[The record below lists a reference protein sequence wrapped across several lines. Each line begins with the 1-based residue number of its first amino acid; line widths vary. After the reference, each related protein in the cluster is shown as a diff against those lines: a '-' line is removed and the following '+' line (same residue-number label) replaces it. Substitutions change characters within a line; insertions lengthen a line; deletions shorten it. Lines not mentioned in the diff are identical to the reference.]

1 MQVPAPLGWNGAGGR
16 EHAPSRTSQCG
27 AYWAIAAALV
37 VLSVVMTWP
46 MSAHLADRMLGAPAP
61 GDSFYYI
68 FLMRWLKD
76 GIFGGV
82 PWSRLLFDPGMFYPF
97 GYNLT
102 LSETTLSNTLVAL
115 PFAALWGEV
124 TAYNLTLLLSFVL
137 SGLGAYLLVLYHTRS
152 RAAAWVGAA
161 IFAFSPYR
169 LSHLGAGHLPLMG
182 TQWLPLLL
190 LYLDK
195 TVMKRQASNAVL
207 AAVFYALGALASWYY
222 AYIFALAGLSYV
234 LLRGRPWRRYLWQR
248 QFMWRVLVFMLVVVV
263 LVGPLALATT
273 QGWSEGERPHSLR
286 YIDQF
291 SASPLDYVYPNVLQ
305 PLWGARLICYYAQNL
320 NENVLY
326 LGLVPVLLSLVALW
340 RRRSEAVRVFAWLSL
355 IFIVVALGTT
365 LHWKNA
371 PVYIPVPTWLE
382 RTFTVGVGLLTGRLA
397 IYPIS
402 SYSLRVAG
410 HIYVPL
416 PTLLLNLYLPLFSAM
431 RVWTR
436 FGLVAILG
444 IAVLAG
450 FGLRELGKV
459 AVLRRLTAWPAVLPA
474 LSLILVLFEFAPLP
488 FALGSSSVQARP
500 VDEWLAAQSGDWAIM
515 EFPVTKALSGR
526 PLYMATTHGKNISFG
541 YGTFF
546 PRAFS
551 EQRQVLETFPSP
563 ESIALLRTW
572 GVRYVLVGAVSYGVE
587 WAQIE
592 TRLMS
597 SAGLRYVLT
606 LDDRPV
612 YEGDRLLHLLPGT
625 ERAFVVDRIYVYEVL

>member
-1 MQVPAPLGWNGAGGR
+1 
-16 EHAPSRTSQCG
+16 
-27 AYWAIAAALV
+27 
-37 VLSVVMTWP
+37 MTWP
-46 MSAHLADRMLGAPAP
+46 MSAHLADRVLGAPAP

-76 GIFGGV
+76 GIFGRV
-82 PWSRLLFDPGMFYPF
+82 PWSRLMFNPGMFYPF

-102 LSETTLSNTLVAL
+102 LSETTLSNTLGAL
-115 PFAALWGEV
+115 PLTALWGEV
-124 TAYNLTLLLSFVL
+124 AAYNLILLLSFVL
-137 SGLGAYLLVLYHTRS
+137 SGLGAYLLVLHHTHN
-152 RAAAWVGAA
+152 RAAAFVSGV

-195 TVMKRQASNAVL
+195 AVMERRASNAVL
-207 AAVFYALGALASWYY
+207 AAMFYALGALASWYY
-222 AYIFALAGLSYV
+222 AYIFALAGLFYV

-248 QFMWRVLVFMLVVVV
+248 QFAWRALVFVLVVVA
-263 LVGPLALATT
+263 LVGPLAMATAR
-273 QGWSEGERPHSLR
+273 GWKEGERPHSLR

-305 PLWGARLICYYAQNL
+305 PLWGARLVRYYAQNI

-326 LGLVPVLLSLVALW
+326 LGLTPVLLALVALW
-340 RRRSEAVRVFAWLSL
+340 RRRSEAVRAFAWLSL
-355 IFIVVALGTT
+355 IFVIVALGTT
-365 LHWKNA
+365 LQWKNA
-371 PVYIPVPTWLE
+371 PMYIPVPTWLE
-382 RTFTVGVGLLTGRLA
+382 HAFTVGMGLLTGRLA

-410 HIYVPL
+410 SIYVPL
-416 PTLLLNLYLPLFSAM
+416 PALLMNLYLPLFNAM

-444 IAVLAG
+444 ISVLAG
-450 FGLRELGKV
+450 FGLHELGKAAGRRRLPARPALL
-459 AVLRRLTAWPAVLPA
+459 AVL
-474 LSLILVLFEFAPLP
+474 SLALVLFEFAPLP

-500 VDEWLAAQSGDWAIM
+500 VDEWLATQSGDWAIM

-526 PLYMATTHGKNISFG
+526 SLYMTTTHGKNISFG

-546 PRAFS
+546 PREFN
-551 EQRQVLETFPSP
+551 EQRQMLEGFPSP
-563 ESIALLRTW
+563 EGVALLRTW
-572 GVRYVLVGAVSYGVE
+572 GVRYVLLGADSYGAA
-587 WAQIE
+587 WAQIQA
-592 TRLMS
+592 RLTD
-597 SAGLRYVLT
+597 APGLRYVLT
-606 LDDRPV
+606 LDDRPI